1 MEYLSTLQT
10 VSVCLSVLITIIYLY
25 QGFYLIL
32 PFLKHSRR
40 KSASKP
46 LRYAVLI
53 AARNEEMVLPH
64 LLDSIRAQDYPKELI
79 DMYVVADNCTDNTA
93 QVAKE
98 HGATVYERFNKSLIG
113 KGYALNHLLTQIK
126 SHVGWSQY
134 DEFII
139 FDADN
144 LLEPDYFSKINMLPS
159 NGYEAFCGYRNT
171 KNYGTNWLTSGYA
184 LWYLHESSHLN
195 RSRSILDTG
204 CFVNGTGFG
213 FSRQLLER
221 LGGWHFFTLTEDLEF
236 NNYCASNGIKIG
248 YCNDAI
254 LYDEQ
259 PLTFPQSWKQ
269 RTRWVKGGLQVSFK
283 YVGCVLRG
291 MGHKGWRGYTCF
303 ELFSISF
310 WALCF
315 GTAVS
320 LFTFAVAACS
330 LPSISILVLL
340 SMCLGF
346 CYLGLCLL
354 GAYTVAHEWKRIR
367 ATGWEKIRSI
377 FTFPLFLATYVPI
390 TLCAFVSKCK
400 WDPIAHTVAISA
412 TDLRKEK
419 QRTASN

>member
-1 MEYLSTLQT
+1 MNNLAILKAIAI
-10 VSVCLSVLITIIYLY
+10 CLSVFISIIYLY

-32 PFLKHSRR
+32 PRLK
-40 KSASKP
+40 KP
-46 LRYAVLI
+46 KKATACKQLRYAVLI

-64 LLDSIRAQDYPKELI
+64 LLDSIRAQDYPAELI
-79 DMYVVADNCTDNTA
+79 DMYVIADNCTDNTA
-93 QVAKE
+93 KVAAD
-98 HGATVYERFNKSLIG
+98 HGATVFKRFNKKLIG
-113 KGYALNHLLTQIK
+113 KGYALNHLLAQIK
-126 SHVGWSQY
+126 NHIGWEQY
-134 DEFII
+134 DAFMI

-144 LLEPDYFSKINMLPS
+144 LLEPDYFSKINTLPA
-159 NGYEAFCGYRNT
+159 NGYQAFCGYRNT

-195 RSRSILDTG
+195 NSRSILDTG

-259 PLTFPQSWKQ
+259 PLTFGQSWKQ

-283 YVGCVLRG
+283 YVGSVLRG
-291 MGHKGWRGYTCF
+291 MGHRGWRGYTCF

-315 GTAVS
+315 GTAAS
-320 LFTFAVAACS
+320 LFSFFVTACS
-330 LPSISILVLL
+330 FPSVPVFVLL
-340 SMCLGF
+340 WLCLGL
-346 CYLGLCLL
+346 CYFGICLL

-367 ATGWEKIRSI
+367 ATTKEKLVSI

-390 TLCAFVSKCK
+390 TLCAFVTKCK

-412 TDLRKEK
+412 MDLIKEK
-419 QRTASN
+419 QETASH

>member
-1 MEYLSTLQT
+1 MEYLSLLKT
-10 VSVCLSVLITIIYLY
+10 VAFCLSVFITIIYLY

-32 PFLKHSRR
+32 PLLKHPR
-40 KSASKP
+40 KAPASKL

-64 LLDSIRAQDYPKELI
+64 LLDSIRAQNYPAELI

-98 HGATVYERFNKSLIG
+98 HGATVFTRFNKQFIG
-113 KGYALNHLLTQIK
+113 KGYALNHLLKQINI
-126 SHVGWSQY
+126 HVGWKQY
-134 DEFII
+134 DAFMI

-144 LLEPDYFSKINMLPS
+144 LLDPDYFCKINTLPS
-159 NGYEAFCGYRNT
+159 NGYQAFCGYRNT
-171 KNYGTNWLTSGYA
+171 KNFGTNWLTSGYA

-195 RSRSILDTG
+195 RSRAILDTG

-213 FSRQLLER
+213 FTRDLLEQ

-248 YCNDAI
+248 YCHDAV

-259 PLTFPQSWKQ
+259 PFTFSQSWKQ
-269 RTRWVKGGLQVSFK
+269 RTRWVKGGMQVSFK
-283 YVGCVLRG
+283 YIGSILRG
-291 MGHKGWRGYTCF
+291 MGHRGWRRYTCF
-303 ELFSISF
+303 ELLSISF

-315 GTAVS
+315 GTGVS
-320 LFTFAVAACS
+320 LFTFAVTACS
-330 LPSISILVLL
+330 LPSIPVFILLRLLLALCYFSI
-340 SMCLGF
+340 S
-346 CYLGLCLL
+346 LL

-367 ATGWEKIRSI
+367 ATTKEKIISI

-390 TLCAFVSKCK
+390 TVYAIVAKSK
-400 WDPIAHTVAISA
+400 WEPIAHTVAISA
-412 TDLRKEK
+412 TDLIKEK
-419 QRTASN
+419 QGTASH